1 MRRYLTSKST
11 QADQVDAIVADL
23 ESMGLLD
30 DQAFAS
36 QLVTSYISK
45 GKGITFIRQKLKFL
59 GVEDTTISQALKNA
73 DQSKLIASAVK
84 LLEKRASKL
93 KQSNLFKTKAKA
105 KNYLYQRGFTSPI
118 ISNAI
123 DEWLA
128 QE

>member
-1 MRRYLTSKST
+1 MKRYLSSKTT
-11 QADQVDAIVADL
+11 QADQIDAIVADL

-59 GVEDTTISQALKNA
+59 GVEDPIILQNLNNA

-105 KNYLYQRGFTSPI
+105 KNYLYQRGYTASV
-118 ISNAI
+118 ISAAI